1 MLLPDS
7 LGNIRLETIDI
18 LKVISEPA
26 DCVITLV
33 DVLVDGIETLFLTLI
48 LELIPCQKRMLL
60 VTPIWFRRLYSLT
73 ASPFST

>member
-1 MLLPDS
+1 MLLPNS
-7 LGNIRLETIDI
+7 LGNIRLDTIDI
-18 LKVISEPA
+18 LNIISEPA

-33 DVLVDGIETLFLTLI
+33 DVLLDGIETLFLTLI
-48 LELIPCQKRMLL
+48 LELIPCQNRMLL